1 MSFSG
6 DVKEELLKKI
16 DSARH
21 CRIAELAA
29 MVAFDG
35 EIRKNSCN
43 ETDLRVSAEN
53 PGIIRKYFT
62 LLEKTFKIN
71 DEVSIDER
79 IVKKNNRFTID
90 VGNQELTVNILQAV
104 KILSPDRAVTSVE
117 GLVSQMV
124 IQKNCCKRAF
134 LRGAFLCAGS
144 ISDPTKF
151 YHFEIVCTSQ
161 EKARQLQELI
171 QSFEIDAKIVKR
183 KKYDVVYVKEG
194 AQIVELLGLM
204 GAGVSLMNLE
214 NVRILK
220 GMRNTVNRKVNCETA
235 NINKTVN
242 AAVKQMEDIAYI
254 RDTIGLHR
262 LPENLEETA
271 MVRLEYPQASLKEL
285 GALLT
290 VPIGKSGINHR
301 LRKISTIAEQLRE
314 SHDVGNMDMRAHAAS
329 LSGSADR
336 NKEEQV

>member
-16 DSARH
+16 DNARH
-21 CRIAELAA
+21 CKIAELAA
-29 MVAFDG
+29 VVAFNG
-35 EIRKNSCN
+35 EIRKNSQN

-90 VGNQELTVNILQAV
+90 VGNQELTVKILQAV
-104 KILSPDRAVTSVE
+104 KILSPDRSTAAVE

-204 GAGVSLMNLE
+204 GAGISLMNLE

-242 AAVKQMEDIAYI
+242 AAVKQMEDIEYI
-254 RDTIGLHR
+254 QNTVGLEK

-271 MVRLEYPQASLKEL
+271 RLRLEYPQASLKEL
-285 GALLT
+285 GALLS
-290 VPIGKSGINHR
+290 VPLGKSGVNHR
-301 LRKISTIAEQLRE
+301 LRKISSIAEQLR
-314 SHDVGNMDMRAHAAS
+314 GF
-329 LSGSADR
+329 
-336 NKEEQV
+336 KEEQV

>member
-6 DVKEELLKKI
+6 EVKEELLKKI

-21 CRIAELAA
+21 CRIAEIAA
-29 MVAFDG
+29 IIAFCG
-35 EIRKNSCN
+35 GICIEPQGGIRLSVSSENS
-43 ETDLRVSAEN
+43 
-53 PGIIRKYFT
+53 GIIRKYFT
-62 LLEKTFKIN
+62 LLGKTFKIN
-71 DEVSIDER
+71 DELSVEEKT
-79 IVKKNNRFTID
+79 VKKNNRFTID
-90 VGNQELTVNILQAV
+90 TGDQDTTVKVLQAV
-104 KILSPDRAVTSVE
+104 KLLTADRYPISLP

-144 ISDPTKF
+144 ISDPKKF
-151 YHFEIVCTSQ
+151 YHFEIVCASQ
-161 EKARQLQELI
+161 EKARQMQELI
-171 QSFEIDAKIVKR
+171 QSFGIDAKIVKR
-183 KKYDVVYVKEG
+183 KKYEVVYVKEG

-242 AAVKQMEDIAYI
+242 AAVKQMEDIEYI
-254 RDTIGLHR
+254 RDTVGLHR

-271 MVRLEYPQASLKEL
+271 LLRLEYPQASLKEL
-285 GALLT
+285 GALLST
-290 VPIGKSGINHR
+290 PIGKSGINHR
-301 LRKISTIAEQLRE
+301 LRKISSVAEQLR
-314 SHDVGNMDMRAHAAS
+314 GF
-329 LSGSADR
+329 
-336 NKEEQV
+336 KEEQV

>member
-35 EIRKNSCN
+35 EIRKNSRN

-71 DEVSIDER
+71 GEVSIDER

-104 KILSPDRAVTSVE
+104 KILSLDRAVTSVE

-254 RDTIGLHR
+254 RDTVGLHR

-271 MVRLEYPQASLKEL
+271 LLRLEYPQASLKEL
-285 GALLT
+285 GALFS
-290 VPIGKSGINHR
+290 VPIGKSGVNHR
-301 LRKISTIAEQLRE
+301 LRKISSIAEQLR
-314 SHDVGNMDMRAHAAS
+314 GF
-329 LSGSADR
+329 
-336 NKEEQV
+336 KEEQV

>member
-6 DVKEELLKKI
+6 NVKEELLRRI

-29 MVAFDG
+29 MIAFHGEVVRLPDG
-35 EIRKNSCN
+35 SI
-43 ETDLRVSAEN
+43 DLKVSAEN
-53 PGIIRKYFT
+53 ESILRKYFT
-62 LLEKTFKIN
+62 LLEKTFTIK
-71 DEVSIDER
+71 DEVSIDKR
-79 IVKKNNRFTID
+79 IVKKNNRFTIVLND
-90 VGNQELTVNILQAV
+90 PAVTVKVLQAV
-104 KILSPDRAVTSVE
+104 KLLSVDKKPVRQNA
-117 GLVSQMV
+117 LVSQMV
-124 IQKNCCKRAF
+124 VQKNCCRRAF

-144 ISDPTKF
+144 ISDPEKF
-151 YHFEIVCTSQ
+151 YHFEVVCSTQ
-161 EKARQLQELI
+161 EKAEQMQELI
-171 QSFEIDAKIVKR
+171 QSFEIDAKVVKR

-242 AAVKQMEDIAYI
+242 AAVKQVDDIIYI
-254 RDTIGLHR
+254 RDTVGLGR

-271 MVRLEYPQASLKEL
+271 LLRLEYPQASLKEL
-285 GALLT
+285 GALLSSP
-290 VPIGKSGINHR
+290 VGKSGMNHR
-301 LRKISTIAEQLRE
+301 LRKICSIAEQLRE
-314 SHDVGNMDMRAHAAS
+314 V
-329 LSGSADR
+329 
-336 NKEEQV
+336 KEEQV

>member
-6 DVKEELLKKI
+6 NVKEELIRHI

-29 MVAFDG
+29 MIVFNG
-35 EIRKNSCN
+35 ELVRTPGGGLI
-43 ETDLRVSAEN
+43 LRVSSEN
-53 PGIIRKYFT
+53 ESIIRKCFT
-62 LLEKTFKIN
+62 LLEKTFTIYG
-71 DEVSIDER
+71 EVSIDKR
-79 IVKKNNRFTID
+79 IVQKNNRFTID
-90 VGNQELTVNILQAV
+90 VSDQEATIRILQAV
-104 KILSPDRAVTSVE
+104 KILTADKIPIPNEA
-117 GLVSQMV
+117 LVNQMV
-124 IQKNCCKRAF
+124 IQKHCCKRAF

-144 ISDPTKF
+144 ISDPSKF
-151 YHFEIVCTSQ
+151 YHFEVVCAT
-161 EKARQLQELI
+161 KAKALQLQELI

-242 AAVKQMEDIAYI
+242 AAVKQADDIMYI
-254 RDTIGLHR
+254 RDTVGLHK
-262 LPENLEETA
+262 LPESLEETA
-271 MVRLEYPQASLKEL
+271 LLRLEYPQASLKEL
-285 GALLT
+285 GALLSP
-290 VPIGKSGINHR
+290 PIGKSGINHR
-301 LRKISTIAEQLRE
+301 LRKISSIAEQLRE
-314 SHDVGNMDMRAHAAS
+314 VR
-329 LSGSADR
+329 
-336 NKEEQV
+336 EEQV

>member
-6 DVKEELLKKI
+6 KVKEELLRQE
-16 DSARH
+16 DPARH

-29 MVAFDG
+29 IIAFHG
-35 EIRKNSCN
+35 EIVRLSTKKII
-43 ETDLRVSAEN
+43 LRLSAEN
-53 PGIIRKYFT
+53 ESIIRKCFT

-71 DEVSIDER
+71 GEVSIDKR

-90 VGNQELTVNILQAV
+90 VEDPEETVKILQAV
-104 KILSPDRAVTSVE
+104 KLLTADRRPIHSDT
-117 GLVSQMV
+117 LVSQMV
-124 IQKNCCKRAF
+124 IQKNCCRRAF

-144 ISDPTKF
+144 ISDPEKF
-151 YHFEIVCTSQ
+151 YHFEIVCTTPA
-161 EKARQLQELI
+161 KALQLQEII

-183 KKYDVVYVKEG
+183 KKYHVVYVKEG

-242 AAVKQMEDIAYI
+242 AAVKQMEDIIYI
-254 RDTIGLHR
+254 RDTVGLHR

-271 MVRLEYPQASLKEL
+271 LLRLEYPQASLKEL
-285 GALLT
+285 GTLLSIP
-290 VPIGKSGINHR
+290 VGKSGINHR
-301 LRKISTIAEQLRE
+301 LRKICSIAEELRG
-314 SHDVGNMDMRAHAAS
+314 V
-329 LSGSADR
+329 
-336 NKEEQV
+336 KEEQV

>member
-6 DVKEELLKKI
+6 TVKEELQRKV
-16 DSARH
+16 DNARH

-29 MVAFDG
+29 IIAFNG
-35 EIRKNSCN
+35 EILQDSQGKIG
-43 ETDLRVSAEN
+43 LRVSSEN
-53 PGIIRKYFT
+53 QGVIRKYFT
-62 LLEKTFKIN
+62 LLGKTFKIN

-79 IVKKNNRFTID
+79 IVRKNNRFTID
-90 VGNQELTVNILQAV
+90 VKNQETVVKVLQAV
-104 KILSPDRAVTSVE
+104 KILTADRQPAAMHGMVN
-117 GLVSQMV
+117 QMV

-144 ISDPTKF
+144 ISDPKKF
-151 YHFEIVCTSQ
+151 YHFEIVCTSS
-161 EKARQLQELI
+161 EKARQMQELI

-204 GAGVSLMNLE
+204 GAGISLMNLE

-242 AAVKQMEDIAYI
+242 AAVKQIEDIEYI
-254 RDTIGLHR
+254 QNTVGLQR

-271 MVRLEYPQASLKEL
+271 RLRLEYPQASLKEL
-285 GALLT
+285 GALLS
-290 VPIGKSGINHR
+290 VPLGKSGVNHR
-301 LRKISTIAEQLRE
+301 LRKISSIAEQLR
-314 SHDVGNMDMRAHAAS
+314 GF
-329 LSGSADR
+329 
-336 NKEEQV
+336 KEEQV

>member
-6 DVKEELLKKI
+6 EVKEELLKKT

-29 MVAFDG
+29 IIAFNG
-35 EIRKNSCN
+35 EICTNIRGETTLWVSSENS
-43 ETDLRVSAEN
+43 
-53 PGIIRKYFT
+53 GILRKYFT
-62 LLEKTFKIN
+62 LLGKTFKID
-71 DEVSIDER
+71 DEVSIDEK

-90 VGNQELTVNILQAV
+90 VGNQDITVKVLQAV
-104 KILSPDRAVTSVE
+104 KLLTADRRPSSVQ

-161 EKARQLQELI
+161 VKARQLQELI

-204 GAGVSLMNLE
+204 GAGISLMNLE

-242 AAVKQMEDIAYI
+242 AAVKQMEDIEYI
-254 RDTIGLHR
+254 QNTVGLEK

-271 MVRLEYPQASLKEL
+271 RLRLEYPQASLKEL
-285 GALLT
+285 GALLS
-290 VPIGKSGINHR
+290 VPLGKSGVNHR
-301 LRKISTIAEQLRE
+301 LRKISSIAEQLR
-314 SHDVGNMDMRAHAAS
+314 GF
-329 LSGSADR
+329 
-336 NKEEQV
+336 KEEQV